1 MQKFHANERCSHLQ
15 HGQRG
20 PILNLPFRHPLPN
33 FNGSVGDDRAIFS
46 PHISC
51 RHPCRTHGTRQCGLD
66 YVLYKVHMAVMGSGN
81 AQRIELIFYQ
91 TEAENVPV
99 RDWLL
104 GLSESNRRE
113 IGQDM
118 QRVQFRWPV
127 GMPLVRPMGKGLF
140 EVRTS
145 LPDGTIA
152 RVLFCFHQGE
162 LYALHGFIKKSQKA
176 PATDLE
182 LARKRQKEVEN
193 G

>member
-1 MQKFHANERCSHLQ
+1 
-15 HGQRG
+15 
-20 PILNLPFRHPLPN
+20 
-33 FNGSVGDDRAIFS
+33 
-46 PHISC
+46 
-51 RHPCRTHGTRQCGLD
+51 
-66 YVLYKVHMAVMGSGN
+66 MGAQA

-91 TEAENVPV
+91 NDAGNIPV

-104 GLSESNRRE
+104 GLPEGNRRE
-113 IGQDM
+113 IGQDL

-127 GMPLVRPMGKGLF
+127 GMPLVRPLGKGLF
-140 EVRTS
+140 EVRTF

-162 LYALHGFIKKSQKA
+162 LYALHGFIKKTQKA
-176 PATDLE
+176 PAADLE